1 MQKTALTASLAL
13 FLVLPTVAL
22 AAPGPAVPD
31 AAELAVAHQA
41 RSAAASTLAADVAE
55 ARITAHDARMQRFY
69 AAFRPDLLD
78 ARYAGLGE
86 DPVAC
91 ATTLLSDLR
100 AHWDEAPPDDKHLVE
115 LETSP
120 VYRGWL
126 ADGGLSWL
134 ETDVHAAQAEARNTC
149 FSPQTANDQLG
160 PYSEQTSSEHFIL
173 HWNAT
178 SNVDQDDIDDLLGWL
193 EESWQFQVVD
203 RGFYQPTGLSQYEML
218 VVVEPLNSPGIGAY
232 ATISQCSGAPGGF
245 MTYIVVNDWSFEDRE
260 WLKSVAPHEFFHG
273 VQIVYGIDEYWG
285 QDTDNRW
292 LIEASATYMQRVV
305 FSNLFGVERQQTFR
319 WALEPHRSLETADDS
334 GLQYGLSI
342 FLMSLEHSTGT
353 NAWHQALWDQIYDRS
368 GYELRDELD
377 VVLAEYGT
385 DFLTEWRTFMIRG
398 AVGPMLDNPYIITP
412 LSIEE
417 STGGEL
423 DNRVVG
429 EWDGR
434 DYPIDE
440 DVDSSSDLDRP
451 EYLGTNYVVLE
462 GDRIDDDIG
471 AVVRFRGDG
480 EKNGR
485 DVEWAV
491 EMAAVYNDEV
501 KFLHSMELTRDG
513 DDVIGE
519 VLVNEIGEDFDYVL
533 MAVSPITDFGDGP
546 VSWSYTA
553 ELIDATDNGGF
564 APVPEVVDDDGG
576 NGCATCASSLTGPT
590 SPTALALLPLALLRR
605 RRR

>member
-1 MQKTALTASLAL
+1 MQKTVLTASLAL
-13 FLVLPTVAL
+13 FLVLSATASAAPASGGPDVAAL
-22 AAPGPAVPD
+22 AA
-31 AAELAVAHQA
+31 AHQ
-41 RSAAASTLAADVAE
+41 RHGAASSALAADVTAGVLSPHQ
-55 ARITAHDARMQRFY
+55 ARLQRFY
-69 AAFRPDLLD
+69 AAFRPDLVD
-78 ARYAGLGE
+78 ARYADLVQGTP
-86 DPVAC
+86 DC
-91 ATTLLSDLR
+91 ATSVLADLR
-100 AHWDEAPPDDKHLVE
+100 AHWADASPDDKHLIE

-120 VYRGWL
+120 LYRGWL
-126 ADGGLSWL
+126 ADGGVSWL
-134 ETDVHAAQAEARNTC
+134 EADVDAIQAEERNTC
-149 FSPQTANDQLG
+149 FSPAMANGQLG
-160 PYSEQTSSEHFIL
+160 PYSQQTSSDHFLL
-173 HWNAT
+173 HWNPT
-178 SNVDQDDIDDLLGWL
+178 SDVDQQDIDDLLAWF

-245 MTYIVVNDWSFEDRE
+245 MTYIVVNDWSFQDRE
-260 WLKSVAPHEFFHG
+260 WLRSVAPHEFFHG

-292 LIEASATYMQRVV
+292 LIESSATYMQRVV
-305 FSNLFGVERQQTFR
+305 YPGIFGVEAQQTFR
-319 WALEPHRSLETADDS
+319 WAAEPHRSLETADDS
-334 GLQYGLSI
+334 GLQYGLAI

-368 GYELRDELD
+368 GYDLRDELD

-412 LSIEE
+412 LTIEE
-417 STGGEL
+417 RTNGQYR
-423 DNRVVG
+423 DTVVG

-434 DYPIDE
+434 DYPIEE
-440 DVDSSSDLDRP
+440 DVDSSSGEDRP
-451 EYLGTNYVVLE
+451 EYLGNNYVVFE

-485 DVEWAV
+485 EVEWAV

-519 VLVNEIGEDFDYVL
+519 VLVNEIGEDFDYVV
-533 MAVSPITDFGDGP
+533 MAVSPISDFGDGP
-546 VSWSYTA
+546 VSWSYSA

-564 APVPEVVDDDGG
+564 APVPEPDDGDGG
-576 NGCATCASSLTGPT
+576 NGCAACGGTLAGAASPAWI
-590 SPTALALLPLALLRR
+590 ALVPLALIRR